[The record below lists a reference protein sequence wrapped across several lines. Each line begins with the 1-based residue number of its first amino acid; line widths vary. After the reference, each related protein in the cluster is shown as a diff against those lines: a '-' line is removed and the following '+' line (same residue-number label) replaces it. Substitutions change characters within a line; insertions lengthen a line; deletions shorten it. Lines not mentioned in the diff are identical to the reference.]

1 MLVDFK
7 EILQQQQES
16 WSKWVNEGVYS
27 KQQAR
32 ECINYIQE
40 NYNTVSGDVQLK
52 FDRDLLVLKQYLRT
66 K

>member
-1 MLVDFK
+1 MLQ
-7 EILQQQQES
+7 EILTQQQES
-16 WSKWVNEGVYS
+16 WWKWINEGVYS

-40 NYNTVSGDVQLK
+40 NYNTVARDVQLK

>member
-1 MLVDFK
+1 MLQ

-16 WSKWVNEGVYS
+16 WWKWVNEGVYS

-40 NYNTVSGDVQLK
+40 NYNTVPGDVKHK